1 MYKQSDSKYLH
12 FSWCLL
18 HKPESCKNKL
28 LTGQPLRWKLSFWR
42 FFLDFV
48 VSFLKKSKVLS
59 FKWNQLFLSQ
69 CFSISMHPFH
79 PFQHSN
85 FKCAST
91 DDKGY
96 QSFYNFSVR
105 LFFHTVSFLFLE
117 RKEPK
122 LRVDENS
129 YRWQIFW

>member
-1 MYKQSDSKYLH
+1 MFKQSDNKYLH

-18 HKPESCKNKL
+18 HKLESRKNKL

-42 FFLDFV
+42 FFLDFI
-48 VSFLKKSKVLS
+48 VSFLKKSNVLS
-59 FKWNQLFLSQ
+59 FKWNQLFFSQ
-69 CFSISMHPFH
+69 CFSISIHSILSNIQILNVHQLMTRVTSHFIT
-79 PFQHSN
+79 FQYVC
-85 FKCAST
+85 F
-91 DDKGY
+91 
-96 QSFYNFSVR
+96 FY
-105 LFFHTVSFLFLE
+105 TVSFLFLE